1 LGGRHGRLVYSLLT
15 LFVVGGYVLVVGYLS
30 LLFQSSGSVWFSLI
44 ATGLVAALFQ
54 PIRERVQRFV
64 N

>member
-1 LGGRHGRLVYSLLT
+1 MYSLLT